1 MQFISRR
8 PLSEFL
14 EFVSIYTYKLYSNYF
29 YKVYEVGK
37 KKCWGSR
44 AGVVF
49 LLDESWAA
57 IRFLN

>member
-29 YKVYEVGK
+29 LRSMKLERK
-37 KKCWGSR
+37 SIE
-44 AGVVF
+44 AVV
-49 LLDESWAA
+49 LVCCRDP
-57 IRFLN
+57 